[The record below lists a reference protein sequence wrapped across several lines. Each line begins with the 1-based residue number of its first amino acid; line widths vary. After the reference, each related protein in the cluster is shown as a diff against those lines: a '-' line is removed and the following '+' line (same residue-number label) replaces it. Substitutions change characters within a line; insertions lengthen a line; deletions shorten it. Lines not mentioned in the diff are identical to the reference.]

1 MFYKADLH
9 IHSFGEGMGSYD
21 VTDTTNTPQAI
32 VDTAIAKGIKIISI
46 TDHNE
51 ILDLQ
56 RGSPNPRF
64 VGSESTVH
72 CPQKSLQV
80 MKIIARADVPWSAVW
95 RGSRCS
101 MDTNRCHRASGCALE
116 ASGMAIAVSDELQE
130 KGTQGL
136 HSRVCQVGVLSANH
150 RASECALE
158 RCQEGFAMLDGHK
171 SMPSRERM
179 YPAGP

>member
-51 ILDLQ
+51 I
-56 RGSPNPRF
+56 
-64 VGSESTVH
+64 
-72 CPQKSLQV
+72 
-80 MKIIARADVPWSAVW
+80 IARADVPWSAVC

-101 MDTNRCHRASGCALE
+101 MDTNRCHRAS
-116 ASGMAIAVSDELQE
+116 
-130 KGTQGL
+130 
-136 HSRVCQVGVLSANH
+136 
-150 RASECALE
+150 
-158 RCQEGFAMLDGHK
+158 
-171 SMPSRERM
+171 
-179 YPAGP
+179 

>member
-1 MFYKADLH
+1 
-9 IHSFGEGMGSYD
+9 MGSYD

-72 CPQKSLQV
+72 
-80 MKIIARADVPWSAVW
+80 
-95 RGSRCS
+95 
-101 MDTNRCHRASGCALE
+101 
-116 ASGMAIAVSDELQE
+116 
-130 KGTQGL
+130 
-136 HSRVCQVGVLSANH
+136 
-150 RASECALE
+150 
-158 RCQEGFAMLDGHK
+158 
-171 SMPSRERM
+171 
-179 YPAGP
+179 

>member
-1 MFYKADLH
+1 
-9 IHSFGEGMGSYD
+9 MGSYD

-80 MKIIARADVPWSAVW
+80 MKIVARADVPWRPVEWRLPCQMNCWKVW
-95 RGSRCS
+95 V
-101 MDTNRCHRASGCALE
+101 RAL
-116 ASGMAIAVSDELQE
+116 
-130 KGTQGL
+130 TGL
-136 HSRVCQVGVLSANH
+136 
-150 RASECALE
+150 
-158 RCQEGFAMLDGHK
+158 
-171 SMPSRERM
+171 
-179 YPAGP
+179 

>member
-21 VTDTTNTPQAI
+21 VTDTRNTPQAI

-64 VGSESTVH
+64 VE
-72 CPQKSLQV
+72 QFLNL
-80 MKIIARADVPWSAVW
+80 R
-95 RGSRCS
+95 
-101 MDTNRCHRASGCALE
+101 
-116 ASGMAIAVSDELQE
+116 
-130 KGTQGL
+130 
-136 HSRVCQVGVLSANH
+136 
-150 RASECALE
+150 
-158 RCQEGFAMLDGHK
+158 
-171 SMPSRERM
+171 
-179 YPAGP
+179 

>member
-1 MFYKADLH
+1 
-9 IHSFGEGMGSYD
+9 MGSYD

-80 MKIIARADVPWSAVW
+80 MKIIARADVPW
-95 RGSRCS
+95 R
-101 MDTNRCHRASGCALE
+101 ALE
-116 ASGMAIAVSDELQE
+116 GRLPCQMNCRKVWDRAL
-130 KGTQGL
+130 TGL
-136 HSRVCQVGVLSANH
+136 
-150 RASECALE
+150 
-158 RCQEGFAMLDGHK
+158 
-171 SMPSRERM
+171 
-179 YPAGP
+179 

>member
-1 MFYKADLH
+1 
-9 IHSFGEGMGSYD
+9 MGSYD

-80 MKIIARADVPWSAVW
+80 MKIIARVNVPWSAV
-95 RGSRCS
+95 
-101 MDTNRCHRASGCALE
+101 
-116 ASGMAIAVSDELQE
+116 
-130 KGTQGL
+130 
-136 HSRVCQVGVLSANH
+136 
-150 RASECALE
+150 
-158 RCQEGFAMLDGHK
+158 
-171 SMPSRERM
+171 
-179 YPAGP
+179 